1 MHRGI
6 RLRKCRNGNWCR
18 FINFFVE
25 ENQMKTLLVS
35 SVVGFA
41 ITGVAAAAELQSGL
55 QVGDRAGYFEVKDVT
70 GPKAGQSLCYR

>member
-1 MHRGI
+1 
-6 RLRKCRNGNWCR
+6 
-18 FINFFVE
+18 
-25 ENQMKTLLVS
+25 MKTLLVS

-55 QVGDRAGYFEVKDVT
+55 QVGDHAGYFEVKDVT